1 MIDESRIHV
10 MIQEEAI
17 EMRVRE
23 LGQEISEDYA
33 GEELVV
39 VCILNGGV
47 MFMTELAKNI
57 QVPMTMDFMKVSSYG
72 NEQVSSGVV
81 KIKQDLSQDIKG
93 KHVLIVEDIVDTGRT
108 LYHLKQLLRE
118 REAASVKICSLLD
131 KPQRRLS
138 PVVIEYTGFVIEDKF
153 VLGYGLDYEQYYR
166 NLPYVAYVE

>member
-1 MIDESRIHV
+1 MIDESRMHV

-17 EMRVRE
+17 QLRVKE
-23 LGQEISEDYA
+23 LGMEITQDYA
-33 GEELVV
+33 GQELVL

-47 MFMTELAKNI
+47 MFMTDLAKNI
-57 QVPMTMDFMKVSSYG
+57 QMPMTMDFMKVSSYG
-72 NEQVSSGVV
+72 NEQVSSGVI

-93 KHVLIVEDIVDTGRT
+93 KHVLIIEDIVDTGRT

-118 REAASVKICSLLD
+118 REPASVKICSLLD
-131 KPQRRLS
+131 KPQRRVS

>member
-1 MIDESRIHV
+1 MIEESRIHV

-17 EMRVRE
+17 QMRIRE

-33 GEELVV
+33 GEELVM

-47 MFMTELAKNI
+47 MFMTDLAKCI

-72 NEQVSSGVV
+72 NEQVSSGVI
-81 KIKQDLSQDIKG
+81 KIKQDLTQDIQG

-108 LYHLKQLLRE
+108 LYHLKQMLRE
-118 REAASVKICSLLD
+118 RKPASVKICTLLD
-131 KPQRRLS
+131 KPQTRVS

>member
-17 EMRVRE
+17 QMRVKE
-23 LGQEISEDYA
+23 LGQEITEDYA
-33 GEELVV
+33 GEELVM

-47 MFMTELAKNI
+47 MFMTDLAKYVQI
-57 QVPMTMDFMKVSSYG
+57 PMTMDFMKVSSYG

-81 KIKQDLSQDIKG
+81 KIKQDLASDIKG

-108 LYHLKQLLRE
+108 LYHLKQMLRE
-118 REAASVKICSLLD
+118 REPASVKICTLLD
-131 KPQRRLS
+131 KPQTRVS